1 MAGYSASVRLHGAT
15 PRFANAGGE
24 RATRVVEHRVST
36 EAPGDPDRGELPGN
50 PEDGPVADWLVSAR
64 ETWAQTTFFL
74 FDPNSWR

>member
-1 MAGYSASVRLHGAT
+1 MAGYSATLRLHGAT
-15 PRFANAGGE
+15 PRLATVGR
-24 RATRVVEHRVST
+24 RATREIEPRVST
-36 EAPGDPDRGELPGN
+36 ETPGDSDRGELPGN